1 MRALLAFSLLLLS
14 ALPAQADL
22 KACQNLYLNG
32 PKSFGGYRL
41 ERTVDYEKTERGT
54 GYGRHFKERQNS
66 IVSLFYY
73 DKAQSR
79 VTMDTAIGE
88 TTGALMQAVS
98 AIKATLAKQ
107 NILEMR
113 YVTEGSAGLRLEAIR
128 GAKPPT
134 IENGLSSFFRI
145 KAGQLPQFNEYALV
159 LSTGECLVKM
169 RFTSR
174 GSAQQAEQRYD
185 RLSADFLRHYG
196 N

>member
-1 MRALLAFSLLLLS
+1 MRCFLAFALLLFSG
-14 ALPAQADL
+14 LPAKADL

-32 PKSFGGYRL
+32 PTSFGGYRL
-41 ERTVDYEKTERGT
+41 ERRVDYEKSERGT
-54 GYGRHFKERQNS
+54 GYGRHYKERQNS
-66 IVSLFYY
+66 NVSLFYY
-73 DKAQSR
+73 DKSQSR
-79 VTMDTAIGE
+79 VTKDMAISE
-88 TTGALMQAVS
+88 TVGALMQAVS
-98 AIKATLAKQ
+98 AMKVSLKKQ
-107 NILEMR
+107 NIQEMR
-113 YVTEGSAGLRLEAIR
+113 YVTEGSAGLSLETIR

-159 LSTGECLVKM
+159 LSTGKCLVKM